1 MKSTFL
7 NAAIGLVGL
16 LAQPL
21 AAQPADLALIPSPWG
36 GSMSR
41 AEQEA
46 SAATRPAFADAN
58 WNHEVCVIAYSFEG
72 VPEEIAR
79 RRKALQRGYKDG
91 PAEAETRHQLAQ
103 LERQANE
110 HLPNIAKCTGQFFRP
125 AVESLCAYQA
135 GENRFCAQLSGET
148 LPGVELVED
157 EAGFVRGLAWNK
169 VGNLFSQG
177 VAFAPAPW
185 AASEDRRIDLAR
197 TDLSGIAYIAATNR
211 AVKAKDG
218 SLAANSV
225 GQWAFSIEMQ
235 RLKMADGDDSLTDL
249 SAEFAAKTGL
259 ATSIAEFDQFPQLH
273 FQAYMFDILVA
284 DDAAIL
290 GVEMRD
296 GTRRRLEDTASFRT
310 VPENSPA
317 FYTSFASY
325 RIHAIALLSPD
336 EMRMILDPNTAF
348 LTASFAMRLEDGR
361 IDTVTLRTP
370 LTGVAD
376 AWKAMNAANLDAD
389 RRIRRVLKADE
400 GGVP

>member
-7 NAAIGLVGL
+7 NAAIGLVAL
-16 LAQPL
+16 VAQPL
-21 AAQPADLALIPSPWG
+21 AARPAELALIPSPWG

-46 SAATRPAFADAN
+46 SAAMRPAFADAN

-91 PAEAETRHQLAQ
+91 PAEAETRRQLAE

-125 AVESLCAYQA
+125 AVKSLCAYQA
-135 GENRFCAQLSGET
+135 GENRFCAQLSGEA
-148 LPGVELVED
+148 LPGVELVDD
-157 EAGFVRGLAWNK
+157 EELFARGLAWNK
-169 VGNLFSQG
+169 VGNLFSKG
-177 VAFAPAPW
+177 IAFAPAPW
-185 AASEDRRIDLAR
+185 AAADARSVDLAR
-197 TDLSGIAYIAATNR
+197 TDLSGIPYIAATN
-211 AVKAKDG
+211 KAAKAEGG
-218 SLAANSV
+218 SPAGQSV

-235 RLKMADGDDSLTDL
+235 RLKMADGDDSLTNL
-249 SAEFAAKTGL
+249 SAEFAAKTGM

-290 GVEMRD
+290 GLEMRD
-296 GTRRRLEDTASFRT
+296 GTRRRLEDIASFRT
-310 VPENSPA
+310 VPESSPA

-325 RIHAIALLSPD
+325 RIHAVALLSPD
-336 EMRMILDPNTAF
+336 EMRMILDPTAAF

-389 RRIRRVLKADE
+389 WRIRRVLTADQ
-400 GGVP
+400 GGVQ

>member
-1 MKSTFL
+1 MKPKPL
-7 NAAIGLVGL
+7 MAIAGLAGL
-16 LAQPL
+16 LAQP
-21 AAQPADLALIPSPWG
+21 AAAKTDTIPLIASPWG
-36 GSMSR
+36 GSMS
-41 AEQEA
+41 ATQQAA
-46 SAATRPAFADAN
+46 SAAQRPAYADAN
-58 WNHEVCVIAYSFEG
+58 WNHEVCAIAYSFED
-72 VPEEIAR
+72 VPAEIAR
-79 RRKALQRGYKDG
+79 RRAALPRNHKYG
-91 PAEAETRHQLAQ
+91 PDEQEESNRLDE
-103 LERQANE
+103 LEREAAKHLANI
-110 HLPNIAKCTGQFFRP
+110 PKCKGQFFRP
-125 AVESLCAYQA
+125 ALESLCRYRA
-135 GENRFCAQLSGET
+135 GKNRFCDQLSGET

-177 VAFAPAPW
+177 IAFAPAPW

-211 AVKAKDG
+211 AVKAEDG
-218 SLAANSV
+218 SPAANSV

-235 RLKMADGDDSLTDL
+235 RLKMADGGDRLTNL
-249 SAEFAAKTGL
+249 SAEFAAKTGMT
-259 ATSIAEFDQFPQLH
+259 TSIAEFDQFPQLH

-284 DDAAIL
+284 DDAATL
-290 GVEMRD
+290 GLEMRD
-296 GTRRRLEDTASFRT
+296 GTRRRLEQTASFRS
-310 VPENSPA
+310 VPGNSPT

-336 EMRMILDPNTAF
+336 EMRMILDPNAAF

-389 RRIRRVLKADE
+389 RRIRRVLKADG
-400 GGVP
+400 GGV